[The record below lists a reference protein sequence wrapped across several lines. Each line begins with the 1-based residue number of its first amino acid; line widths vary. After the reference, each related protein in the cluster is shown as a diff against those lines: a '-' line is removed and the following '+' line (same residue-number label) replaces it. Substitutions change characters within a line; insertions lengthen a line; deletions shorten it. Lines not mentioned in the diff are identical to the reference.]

1 MVKFGCGEERG
12 KNILKVLDHCS
23 KDMNTRHI
31 VIIDR
36 LFTTAETIDL
46 PLWLQG
52 GWAIDAKLHRITREH
67 QDIDLAFPAERRAEF
82 ISLLQSLGGG
92 TIEETDYG
100 FLIAV
105 DGILVDCEPCVR
117 VGDNYEVEGLPPGTC
132 PWEKQGSIA
141 GKFYRCNSWEVM
153 LWDYFYY
160 LVEVPQSSWRAH
172 DFDSYALVRASFG
185 EAASDLA
192 IEG

>member
-1 MVKFGCGEERG
+1 
-12 KNILKVLDHCS
+12 LKVLDRYS
-23 KDMNTRHI
+23 TDMNTPHL
-31 VIIDR
+31 VLIDR
-36 LFTTAETIDL
+36 LFTTSETIDL

-52 GWAIDAKLHRITREH
+52 GWAIDAKLYRITREH
-67 QDIDLAFPAERRAEF
+67 QDIDLTFPAERKAAF
-82 ISLLQSLGGG
+82 ISLLRSLGGG

-117 VGDNYEVEGLPPGTC
+117 VGDRYEVEGLPPDTC

-160 LVEVPQSSWRAH
+160 LVEVPQSAWRAH

-185 EAASDLA
+185 EAASQLLHQQFRRDN
-192 IEG
+192 GTV